1 MKKCIVMF
9 VFFLLMLVFAV
20 SIDDSNEIAPS
31 DTMIVDD
38 SNALKTLRN

>member
-20 SIDDSNEIAPS
+20 SVEDSNEIAPS
-31 DTMIVDD
+31 DIMIVDD
-38 SNALKTLRN
+38 SNALKALRN